1 MIYICPDCGKEYE
14 TEQDITKH
22 FMKCWKDNNPHHK
35 SKPAPR
41 SADINVSTANDDI
54 IQFFNSLKG
63 EDTGARDIS

>member
-1 MIYICPDCGKEYE
+1 
-14 TEQDITKH
+14 
-22 FMKCWKDNNPHHK
+22 MKCWKDNNPHHK

-41 SADINVSTANDDI
+41 SADVNVSTANDDI

>member
-1 MIYICPDCGKEYE
+1 MNINRALLEAS
-14 TEQDITKH
+14 DITKH

-41 SADINVSTANDDI
+41 SADVNVSTANDDI

-63 EDTGARDIS
+63 EDADAGNIS